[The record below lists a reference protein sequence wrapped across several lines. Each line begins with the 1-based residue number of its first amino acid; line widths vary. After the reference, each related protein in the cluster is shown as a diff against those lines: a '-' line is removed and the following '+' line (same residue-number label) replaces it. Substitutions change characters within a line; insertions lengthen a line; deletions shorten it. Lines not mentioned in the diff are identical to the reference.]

1 MFTLLCK
8 LFIKDNKN
16 YQDNRVREGY
26 GKLSGI
32 LGIILN
38 ALLFLSKMIAGI
50 FTGSISIVADAF
62 NNLTDAGSSL
72 ITFIGFK
79 LSSKP
84 TDKEHPFGHGRMEY
98 VAGFIVSMLIFLVAF
113 ELFKE
118 SVTKIIT
125 PTALEFSI
133 VAVVILCLSIF
144 VKLYMFFY
152 NYSTAKKIKSS
163 AMKATATD
171 CLTDCISTSVILA
184 TLIIYHFT
192 SFNIDAIAGLLV
204 SVLIFYAGFTNAKE
218 TIDLLIGTAPDPEYV
233 EKIARKV
240 LSIEG
245 IIGIHDL
252 IVHNYGPGRQIISMH
267 AEVDADENVNEA
279 HDKID
284 NAEIILEKEFNCIA
298 VIHMDPIV
306 QNDER
311 INRLKGICNGVIKA
325 IDPNFSLHDFRMTI
339 GTTHINL
346 IFDLTIPHAC
356 TLSESEIKNLVND
369 GVKAHD
375 QNLNVVCKIEKNYV
389 GRM

>member
-1 MFTLLCK
+1 MFTLLSR

-16 YQDNRVREGY
+16 YQDNKVREGY
-26 GKLSGI
+26 GKLAGI

-38 ALLFLSKMIAGI
+38 ALLFLAKLIAGLI
-50 FTGSISIVADAF
+50 TGSISIVADAF

-98 VAGFIVSMLIFLVAF
+98 VAGFVVSMLIFLVAF

-118 SVTKIIT
+118 SVTKLIT
-125 PTALEFSI
+125 PTALEFSV
-133 VAVVILCLSIF
+133 VAVIILALSVL
-144 VKLYMFFY
+144 VKLYMFTY
-152 NYSTAKKIKSS
+152 NFITGKKINSS

-171 CLTDCISTSVILA
+171 CLSDCVSTIVILA
-184 TLIIYHFT
+184 TLIIYKVT
-192 SFNIDAIAGLLV
+192 NFNIDAFAGLAV
-204 SVLIFYAGFTNAKE
+204 SILIFFAGFANAKE

-233 EKIARKV
+233 EKIAKKV
-240 LSIEG
+240 LSLDG

-267 AEVDADENVNEA
+267 AEVDANENVNEA

-284 NAEIILEKEFNCIA
+284 NAEIVLEKEFNCIA

-311 INRLKGICNGVIKA
+311 
-325 IDPNFSLHDFRMTI
+325 
-339 GTTHINL
+339 
-346 IFDLTIPHAC
+346 
-356 TLSESEIKNLVND
+356 VNM
-369 GVKAHD
+369 
-375 QNLNVVCKIEKNYV
+375 L
-389 GRM
+389 